1 MQAIEKKK
9 TEGLWANARSKLRTS
24 LLWTNFAR
32 ISALLLLLPVLSC
45 DVSRSETVGEKH
57 IEQVF
62 QKDDGVAMEHY
73 IQALSAHRLGDHSV
87 CAASFARSAN
97 SSESTELAA
106 ERWYEAARCAAR
118 AGEFHDSQAFL
129 QSAVSVGYSDLNGLM
144 TEPLFRPLYDGGRWD
159 IIVDQ
164 IASHPRSQPAQ
175 AATSQALDEG
185 VVVVAREL
193 LSILCDEM

>member
-1 MQAIEKKK
+1 MFQ
-9 TEGLWANARSKLRTS
+9 LARV
-24 LLWTNFAR
+24 AR
-32 ISALLLLLPVLSC
+32 VATLLLLLPVLSC
-45 DVSRSETVGEKH
+45 DVAGSETAFEKP
-57 IEQVF
+57 IKQVF

-97 SSESTELAA
+97 SSESSELAA

-144 TEPLFRPLYDGGRWD
+144 TEPLFRPLYDGSRWG

-164 IASHPRSQPAQ
+164 MASHPRIQPAQ
-175 AATSQALDEG
+175 AATSQALDQD
-185 VVVVAREL
+185 VVVAVRGF